1 MRSTVL
7 MALAVGPLVL
17 LAAPPDKPLSPV
29 EARKQVG
36 KKITVEMVVRASKNR
51 LEKHKEIYLDS
62 EANFR
67 DEKNFAVVI
76 NAEGAAKFKAA
87 GIEEPAGHFKGKTI
101 RATGTVVVV
110 EGVPRIV
117 VRDPKQVRVVS
128 RKN

>member
-1 MRSTVL
+1 MV
-7 MALAVGPLVL
+7 LAVVLPAL

-36 KKITVEMVVRASKNR
+36 KTVTVEMVVRASKNR
-51 LEKHKEIYLDS
+51 LERHKEIYLDS

>member
-51 LEKHKEIYLDS
+51 LEKRKEIYLDS

-76 NAEGAAKFKAA
+76 NAAGAAKFKAA
-87 GIEEPAGHFKGKTI
+87 DIEEAASHFKGKTI

-110 EGVPRIV
+110 QGVPRIV
-117 VRDPKQVRVVS
+117 VSDPKQVRVVS
-128 RKN
+128 RKD